1 LDDNIHNHSKIILKE
16 KTMLRNV
23 LIGILAAVLVVG
35 LGTASYTVFTAQA
48 QGGTASRNGY
58 SSGYGNGQA
67 AGIQDHAAQLAA
79 IPPADLSEAEK
90 TALLYMYEE
99 EKMAR
104 DVYNALAAAWNLSI
118 FQNIAASEQVHMD
131 SVQSLLNRYALTVP
145 ALPAGQ
151 FANASLQNL
160 YTSLVAQGS
169 QSAAEALRV
178 GAAIEEIDILDL
190 QTRLAQTDN
199 ADIQWVFT
207 NLSNGSKNHLQAFTN
222 TLQNQFGET
231 YAPQY
236 MTAEQYAAAL
246 TYTHGQ
252 ENAYGSGGQGNGGQ
266 GNGNQRGGQGNGQAN
281 GSGVPQ
287 AQANLRE
294 VSTVSGVV
302 QAYAY
307 GTLTLLTDDG
317 QTLGVQLGN
326 QNYVNSL
333 GFNPQPGQHLSVTG
347 FTGDQGLFT
356 AITITLDD
364 GTTYTFRQETG
375 RPGWAGGRGNGNH

>member
-1 LDDNIHNHSKIILKE
+1 
-16 KTMLRNV
+16 
-23 LIGILAAVLVVG
+23 
-35 LGTASYTVFTAQA
+35 
-48 QGGTASRNGY
+48 
-58 SSGYGNGQA
+58 
-67 AGIQDHAAQLAA
+67 
-79 IPPADLSEAEK
+79 
-90 TALLYMYEE
+90 
-99 EKMAR
+99 
-104 DVYNALAAAWNLSI
+104 
-118 FQNIAASEQVHMD
+118 
-131 SVQSLLNRYALTVP
+131 
-145 ALPAGQ
+145 
-151 FANASLQNL
+151 
-160 YTSLVAQGS
+160 
-169 QSAAEALRV
+169 
-178 GAAIEEIDILDL
+178 
-190 QTRLAQTDN
+190 
-199 ADIQWVFT
+199 
-207 NLSNGSKNHLQAFTN
+207 
-222 TLQNQFGET
+222 
-231 YAPQY
+231 

-252 ENAYGSGGQGNGGQ
+252 GNAYGSGGQGNGGQ

-281 GSGVPQ
+281 GSGVTQ